1 VSFVKI
7 DENGKGGFACSKS
20 IDLEIGCRNACKG
33 CYGSKTTYM
42 SESYFHNIKIK
53 DYDEKKFRTSCKST
67 FSKGFRNIRFSKHSD
82 SASSHLSQNFKSVL
96 KIAGEEGLKLVVV
109 SKSLTY
115 EEDVVK
121 LMKEHEHVLH
131 ISLGMITNA
140 PSDKDRFDT
149 FLQYKES
156 GVNAKI
162 RIVDDITKEMPESPV
177 YGQCNMFDCI
187 VTPMR
192 YASKTIAAEYGID
205 HSKYKYVN
213 GYYRPQTVHPDWEI
227 MPHWCGEVGSEIKC
241 CKCLVIEDDS
251 I

>member
-53 DYDEKKFRTSCKST
+53 DYDEKKFRSSCKST

-115 EEDVVK
+115 DGDVAK
-121 LMKEHEHVLH
+121 LMKEYKHTLH
-131 ISLGMITNA
+131 ISLGMITKA
-140 PSDKDRFDT
+140 QSEDDRLKVGID
-149 FLQYKES
+149 YRMAD
-156 GVNAKI
+156 VNTKW
-162 RIVDDITKEMPESPV
+162 RIVEDVTKPIPDK
-177 YGQCNMFDCI
+177 YNMLIVDNCI
-187 VTPMR
+187 ITPMR

-213 GYYRPQTVHPDWEI
+213 GYYRPQEIEEDWEVFNN
-227 MPHWCGEVGSEIKC
+227 WCGEVGSEVKC
-241 CKCLVIEDDS
+241 CKCLVVEDDS